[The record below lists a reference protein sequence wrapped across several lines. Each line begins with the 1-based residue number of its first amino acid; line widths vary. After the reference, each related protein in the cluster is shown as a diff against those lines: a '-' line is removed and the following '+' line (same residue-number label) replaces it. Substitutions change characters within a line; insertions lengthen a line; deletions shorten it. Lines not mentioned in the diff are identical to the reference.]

1 MGWPVVG
8 QSIQWA
14 SIAHALALVVN
25 DDASGWVLAL
35 VAHLDGSVRQVA
47 RGFKAHGLEG
57 KGIISANVALFLDKE
72 QFIVGLIGREEMDA
86 GAVTNLFGIIVL
98 A

>member
-1 MGWPVVG
+1 LGGPVVG

-14 SIAHALALVVN
+14 SIPHALALVVN
-25 DDASGWVLAL
+25 DDASGRVLAL

-47 RGFKAHGLEG
+47 GGFKAHGLEG
-57 KGIISANVALFLDKE
+57 KGVVRADVALFLDKE
-72 QFIVGLIGREEMDA
+72 EFVVGLIGREEMDA